1 MAEWCAVTKYLL
13 STRVLVILSVVFY
26 IVSLTL
32 PAIYTVIKV
41 DGVADQAGSLYLGLA
56 ALLAGWLALFSFVPA
71 WLANISYVIAL
82 ANLDANNPP
91 LKSIYTTLILA
102 LSSFLCINTKL
113 PILGSERS
121 NTYPEYISH
130 FGIGFYCW
138 LFSFL
143 LLAVACYRRAKL
155 NKVSVNSN

>member
-41 DGVADQAGSLYLGLA
+41 DAVADQAGSLYLGLA
-56 ALLAGWLALFSFVPA
+56 VLLSGWLALFSFVPA

-82 ANLDANNPP
+82 AIYDDINISKNSAYLTLFLAAT
-91 LKSIYTTLILA
+91 SIFYVELPTDSGRYTEVV
-102 LSSFLCINTKL
+102 
-113 PILGSERS
+113 G
-121 NTYPEYISH
+121 H